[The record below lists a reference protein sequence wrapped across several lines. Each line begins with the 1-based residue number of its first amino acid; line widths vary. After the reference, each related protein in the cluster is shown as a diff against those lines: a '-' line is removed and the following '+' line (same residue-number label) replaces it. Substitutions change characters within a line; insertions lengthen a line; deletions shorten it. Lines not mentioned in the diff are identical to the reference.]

1 MIVLSDAA
9 QREVDDA
16 LEVALS
22 RLRKRAASLGESA
35 AALGEAT
42 AAAAA
47 GGKRLRPALVIAAF
61 EAFGGDCAHAPGL
74 WRVAA
79 AFELLHA
86 AFVVHDDLIDGD
98 VERRGVP
105 NVMGAFRQRARAL
118 GGDAR
123 DERTLGDAAA
133 VLAGDLLLFEAT
145 RLIATA
151 PVPAPAR
158 AGLFVLLDD
167 ALLVSAAGELADVEQ
182 AIGESLPPTAS
193 LLRTARDK
201 TAFYSFQA
209 PLSAGALLAGAAEA
223 QRSAVEA
230 AGSEIGIAF
239 QLADDLIGT
248 FGSRAQAGREPGADL
263 RAAKRTP
270 LISLA
275 AETALWPRVAS
286 ALALAPTGP
295 IAVREAQRELA
306 ASGARERTVELIE
319 DTQRS
324 ARTRAA
330 DAALPR
336 DAVVLLAAL
345 AAAVE
350 ERIPR

>member
-1 MIVLSDAA
+1 MIRIPDAA
-9 QREVDDA
+9 RREIDDA
-16 LEVALS
+16 LELALG
-22 RLRKRAASLGESA
+22 RLRARSAALGESA
-35 AALGEAT
+35 AALGVAT
-42 AAAAA
+42 AAAAT
-47 GGKRLRPALVIAAF
+47 GGKKLRPALVVAAF
-61 EAFGGDCAHAPGL
+61 ESFGGDIAHTPGL

-86 AFVVHDDLIDGD
+86 GFVVHDDLIDGD

-105 NVMGAFRQRARAL
+105 NVMGAFRERARAR
-118 GGDAR
+118 GGDDA
-123 DERTLGDAAA
+123 DATTLGAAAA

-151 PVPAPAR
+151 PVPAPQR
-158 AGLFVLLDD
+158 AALFVLLDD

-182 AIGESLPPTAS
+182 SIGDELPPTSS

-209 PLSAGALLAGAAEA
+209 PLAAGALLANASEDQRAAL
-223 QRSAVEA
+223 EA

-263 RAAKRTP
+263 RASKRTP

-275 AETALWPRVAS
+275 AETEWWPQVAS

-295 IAVREAQRELA
+295 IAIRDAQRELA
-306 ASGARERTVELIE
+306 ASGARERAVELIE
-319 DTQRS
+319 STLRS
-324 ARTRAA
+324 ARGRAA
-330 DAALPR
+330 DASLPR
-336 DAVVLLAAL
+336 DAVVLLATL

>member
-1 MIVLSDAA
+1 MIGLSDVAR
-9 QREVDDA
+9 REIDDTLDLA
-16 LEVALS
+16 LG
-22 RLRKRAASLGESA
+22 RLRARSAALGDAS

-42 AAAAA
+42 AAGAS
-47 GGKRLRPALVIAAF
+47 GGKRLRPALVVAAF
-61 EAFGGDCAHAPGL
+61 EAFGGDIARAPGL

-98 VERRGVP
+98 VERRGIP
-105 NVMGAFRQRARAL
+105 NVVGRFRDRARARGGNEDEAQLL
-118 GGDAR
+118 G
-123 DERTLGDAAA
+123 TAAA

-151 PVPAPAR
+151 PVTAPQR
-158 AGLFVLLDD
+158 AALFVLLDD

-182 AIGESLPPTAS
+182 TIGADLPPAAS

-209 PLSAGALLAGAAEA
+209 PLAAGALLAGASEDE
-223 QRSAVEA
+223 RSALEA
-230 AGSEIGIAF
+230 AGSEIGVAF

-248 FGSRAQAGREPGADL
+248 FGTRDEAGREPGADL
-263 RAAKRTP
+263 RASKRTP
-270 LISLA
+270 LIAMA
-275 AETALWPRVAS
+275 AETEAWPQVAN

-295 IAVREAQRELA
+295 IAIAEAQRELA
-306 ASGARERTVELIE
+306 ASGARERTVALISH
-319 DTQRS
+319 TLRS

-350 ERIPR
+350 DRIPR

>member
-1 MIVLSDAA
+1 MITLADAA
-9 QREVDDA
+9 RREIDDA
-16 LEVALS
+16 LDLALN
-22 RLRKRAASLGESA
+22 RLRVRSAALGETA
-35 AALGEAT
+35 GVLGEAT
-42 AAAAA
+42 AAAAT
-47 GGKRLRPALVIAAF
+47 GGKRLRPALVVAAF
-61 EAFGGDCAHAPGL
+61 EAFGGDIAHAPGL

-86 AFVVHDDLIDGD
+86 AFVVHDDLIDD
-98 VERRGVP
+98 DTERRGAP
-105 NVMGAFRQRARAL
+105 NVIGRFRARAAQR
-118 GGDAR
+118 GGDEASG
-123 DERTLGDAAA
+123 RTLGNAAA

-151 PVPAPAR
+151 PVSAPQR
-158 AGLFVLLDD
+158 AALFVLLDD
-167 ALLVSAAGELADVEQ
+167 ALLVSAAGELSDVEQ
-182 AIGESLPPTAS
+182 TIGADLPPSES

-209 PLSAGALLAGAAEA
+209 PMAAGALLAGATESERAA
-223 QRSAVEA
+223 LEA

-270 LISLA
+270 LISFA
-275 AETALWPRVAS
+275 AETDAWPRVAS

-295 IAVREAQRELA
+295 IAIRRAQRELD
-306 ASGARERTVELIE
+306 ASGARQRAVDLI
-319 DTQRS
+319 TATLRS

-345 AAAVE
+345 AAAVD

>member
-1 MIVLSDAA
+1 VISLSAIA
-9 QREVDDA
+9 QREINDA
-16 LEVALS
+16 LEVALC
-22 RLRKRAASLGESA
+22 RLRTRSASLGEAA

-42 AAAAA
+42 AASAT
-47 GGKRLRPALVIAAF
+47 GGKRLRPALVVAAF
-61 EAFGGDCAHAPGL
+61 EAFGGDIGRSPGL

-98 VERRGVP
+98 TERRGIP
-105 NVMGAFRQRARAL
+105 NVVGRFRERAL
-118 GGDAR
+118 TRGGDEDDAR
-123 DERTLGDAAA
+123 LLGAAAA

-151 PVPAPAR
+151 PVTAPQR
-158 AGLFVLLDD
+158 AALFVLLDD

-182 AIGESLPPTAS
+182 AIGADLPPTDS

-209 PLSAGALLAGAAEA
+209 PLAAGALLAGASDDE
-223 QRSAVEA
+223 RSALES
-230 AGSEIGIAF
+230 AGSAIGVAF

-248 FGSRAQAGREPGADL
+248 FGSRAEAGREPGADL
-263 RAAKRTP
+263 RASKRTP
-270 LISLA
+270 LIAMA
-275 AETALWPRVAS
+275 AETEAWPRIAN
-286 ALALAPTGP
+286 ALAMAPTGP
-295 IAVREAQRELA
+295 IAIAHAQRELA
-306 ASGARERTVELIE
+306 ASGARERAVDMIAHTL
-319 DTQRS
+319 RS

-350 ERIPR
+350 DRIPR